1 MEAYS
6 IDLDDEDLPMIF
18 DALDS
23 QCRENLGKGCLDL
36 LEEAR
41 AEMYD

>member
-1 MEAYS
+1 METYS
-6 IDLDDEDLPMIF
+6 IDLTDEELPMIF

-23 QCRENLGKGCLDL
+23 QCRGKLGKGCLDL

-41 AEMYD
+41 GEMCD